1 MQIALT
7 PLSPAIAQDGRPSPG
22 RMLRSF
28 TALSLVGLYFLS
40 ITFLTLSG
48 LCAMS
53 ENSGQHQMLIRDHKV
68 ILHHSEGGAR
78 NHHSFAA
85 MFSNSGESD
94 HEIAYSDLVNS
105 TQNSEEKRM
114 LALGSSDFEQDG
126 TSLLS
131 VHLPYQAQA
140 IVATK
145 IRHLEAT
152 HADFLNQWRH
162 LRLNI

>member
-1 MQIALT
+1 M
-7 PLSPAIAQDGRPSPG
+7 PLSPTIAQDGRPSSG

-53 ENSGQHQMLIRDHKV
+53 ENSGHHQLLIRDHKL
-68 ILHHSEGGAR
+68 ILHHSQGKMHQ
-78 NHHSFAA
+78 HHSFAA
-85 MFSNSGESD
+85 LISDSSNHD
-94 HEIAYSDLVNS
+94 HEIAYTDLCNS

-114 LALGSSDFEQDG
+114 LALGSSDFDQDD
-126 TSLLS
+126 TSLLA
-131 VHLPYQAQA
+131 VHSPYQAQA

-145 IRHLEAT
+145 IRHREAT

>member
-7 PLSPAIAQDGRPSPG
+7 PLSPTIAQDGRPSSG

-53 ENSGQHQMLIRDHKV
+53 ENSGQHQMLIRDHKL
-68 ILHHSEGGAR
+68 ILHHTQGKMHQ
-78 NHHSFAA
+78 HHSFAA
-85 MFSNSGESD
+85 LISDESNHD
-94 HEIAYSDLVNS
+94 HEITYTDLCNS
-105 TQNSEEKRM
+105 TQNSEENRTV
-114 LALGSSDFEQDG
+114 AHGGSDIDQEDSF
-126 TSLLS
+126 SLS
-131 VHLPYQAQA
+131 VHSLYQTRPITAE
-140 IVATK
+140 ITWH
-145 IRHLEAT
+145 RDAT